1 MWKGKGPKAKYVS
14 PENRVQE
21 ENRRG
26 RVAFK
31 EVVSQIRE
39 DLRQADALLGVI
51 YKKVKDKSEVDEDT
65 RDWIYDTFLDKIYEI
80 RAKVKR
86 LAVSLQCQ
94 FDDAIEEAVDDVKKK
109 CEALIAGSDFYW
121 QQVDIS
127 TSLDSL
133 KASIES
139 YFSDIR
145 RSLHEV
151 GWNAAARIIV
161 IDYAIEHRKRFVKA
175 RDELE
180 KAKEAMESRDWE
192 EITNH
197 LRTAIDLAI
206 KEKFGFRKIR
216 FMQAFLDE
224 AEKNGLP
231 LPSFDS
237 LYHYYNMGS
246 GRLHSGS
253 VNPPFE
259 AIQAVRF
266 VSGFVDQLDL
276 IEMDQEKI
284 DSFKKI
290 SKTVK

>member
-1 MWKGKGPKAKYVS
+1 MSKGGPKIKYVS
-14 PENRVQE
+14 PENGLQE

-26 RVAFK
+26 RAAFK

-39 DLRQADALLGVI
+39 DLQQADALVDVI
-51 YKKVKDKSEVDEDT
+51 YKKVKDKSEVDEET
-65 RDWIYDTFLDKIYEI
+65 RNWIYDTFLDKIYEI
-80 RAKVKR
+80 RAKVKT

-94 FDDAIEEAVDDVKKK
+94 FDDAIEEAVDDVKEK
-109 CEALIAGSDFYW
+109 CEALIAGSDLYW
-121 QQVDIS
+121 QGIDIS
-127 TSLDSL
+127 TSLAFL

-139 YFSDIR
+139 YFSVIR

-151 GWNAAARIIV
+151 GWNAAARISA
-161 IDYAIEHRKRFVKA
+161 IDYTIEHRKRFVKA

-180 KAKEAMESRDWE
+180 KAKEAMKSRDWE

-197 LRTAIDLAI
+197 LRSAIDLSI
-206 KEKFGFRKIR
+206 KEKFGFRKIPI
-216 FMQAFLDE
+216 MKAFLDE

-246 GRLHSGS
+246 GRLHSGF

-259 AIQAVRF
+259 ATQAVRF
-266 VSGFVDQLDL
+266 VSGFIDQLDL
-276 IEMDQEKI
+276 TEVDQEKI
-284 DSFKKI
+284 DVFKKL
-290 SKTVK
+290 SRTVK